1 MKNYMVLGAALC
13 LAVAFTSCGGS
24 KDSAY
29 KQAYLKAKQ
38 ADQSGIVTDNPSDA
52 PIVTQM
58 TERPVTETRVVDNA
72 DNAVVR
78 QETVSV
84 IDGSGLKNYSVVVGS
99 FSVKA
104 NAQGLQQR
112 LRNAGYDAQIAYNSA
127 RNMYRVVAST
137 FTGKAD
143 AVASRNALRA
153 NYPDAWLLFAQ

>member
-1 MKNYMVLGAALC
+1 MKNYILLGAALC
-13 LAVAFTSCGGS
+13 IAMAFTSCKGS

-29 KQAYLKAKQ
+29 KQAYLKAKA
-38 ADQSGIVTDNPSDA
+38 ADQAGDTSEGYYDA
-52 PIVTQM
+52 PVVTQM
-58 TERPVTETRVVDNA
+58 TERPSTETKVVDNA

-78 QETVSV
+78 QESVSLV
-84 IDGSGLKNYSVVVGS
+84 DGSGLKNYSVVVGS

-137 FTGKAD
+137 FTTKSD
-143 AVASRNALRA
+143 AVSSRNALRA
-153 NYPDAWLLFAQ
+153 TYPDAWLLFSN